1 MIKEFLLDE
10 EGLSTIEV
18 ILILLVIIGLIVLF
32 KKYIVVFIKDI
43 FSNIDSKKAEL
54 M

>member
-1 MIKEFLLDE
+1 MVKKFLLDD

-32 KKYIVVFIKDI
+32 KNYIVKFIKDI
-43 FSNIDSKKAEL
+43 FSNIDSKKGEL

>member
-1 MIKEFLLDE
+1 MIKNFLLDE
-10 EGLSTIEV
+10 EGLSTIEI

-32 KKYIVVFIKDI
+32 KKYIVGFIQDI
-43 FSNIDSKKAEL
+43 FSNIDSKKGEL